1 MSDTRT
7 AAQRLRG
14 QMTACRVHFT
24 WLGLRRTLTPEQKA
38 RAADAFQASGRFLS
52 AGKKLLDTGHPV
64 GPQGHRRQ
72 IRRPE
77 VLARRHGA
85 VPRSRRAADPAAP
98 RRRLRRD
105 DGGVQATTSPT
116 PSRKLDAAMPE
127 LKAAARARLG
137 DLFSDGDYPERLGGL
152 FAVEW
157 DFPSVEPPAYLQDL
171 APEVY
176 EEERRRVQ
184 ERFEEA
190 VRLTEEAFIAE
201 FGKIVGRLVER
212 LGEPAPGEPKR
223 VFRDS
228 AVENLSEFFSRFKE
242 LSVRD
247 NDELD
252 RLVER
257 AKDAV
262 RGVGPQDLRDSGALR
277 QRIVHDLGQVQ
288 QSLDALMVER
298 PRRRI
303 LRPSADDGGGLMT
316 AIVVDAGGGVKTI
329 YSEALPLG
337 VLGMAFDSPCQPRR
351 TRPPRALVGRSR
363 SRRRPQPRSLR
374 TSI

>member
-24 WLGLRRTLTPEQKA
+24 WLGLRRSLTPEQKA
-38 RAADAFQASGRFLS
+38 RAADAFQASGPFLS
-52 AGKKLLDTGHPV
+52 AGKKLLDTGHPAV
-64 GPQGHRRQ
+64 RKVTGVKSSVLKLWHCTSVPYPEAGVRLIPQRRV
-72 IRRPE
+72 E
-77 VLARRHGA
+77 DFAATMAAYKDDLADA
-85 VPRSRRAADPAAP
+85 VA
-98 RRRLRRD
+98 
-105 DGGVQATTSPT
+105 
-116 PSRKLDAAMPE
+116 KLDAAMPE

-137 DLFSDGDYPERLGGL
+137 DLFSEGDYPERLEGL

-171 APEVY
+171 APEIY
-176 EEERRRVQ
+176 EEEGRRVQ

-190 VRLTEEAFIAE
+190 VRLTEVAFVAE

-228 AVENLSEFFSRFKE
+228 AVENLAEFFTRFKD

-247 NDELD
+247 NEDLD
-252 RLVER
+252 RLVEQAR
-257 AKDAV
+257 NAV
-262 RGVGPQDLRDSGALR
+262 RGVAPQELRGSGALL
-277 QRIVHDLGQVQ
+277 QRIVRDLGQVQ

-303 LRPSADDGGGLMT
+303 LRTNAAAT
-316 AIVVDAGGGVKTI
+316 AVA
-329 YSEALPLG
+329 
-337 VLGMAFDSPCQPRR
+337 
-351 TRPPRALVGRSR
+351 
-363 SRRRPQPRSLR
+363 
-374 TSI
+374 

>member
-24 WLGLRRTLTPEQKA
+24 WLGLRRSLTPEQKA

-52 AGKKLLDTGHPV
+52 AGKKLLDTGHPAVRKVTGVKSAVQKFWHGVTVPFPEAGVRLMPQRRVEDFAATMAAYKDDLADAV
-64 GPQGHRRQ
+64 G
-72 IRRPE
+72 
-77 VLARRHGA
+77 
-85 VPRSRRAADPAAP
+85 
-98 RRRLRRD
+98 
-105 DGGVQATTSPT
+105 
-116 PSRKLDAAMPE
+116 KLDAAMPE
-127 LKAAARARLG
+127 LKSAARARLG

-157 DFPSVEPPAYLQDL
+157 DFPAVEPPAYLQDL

-190 VRLTEEAFIAE
+190 VRLTEEAFVAE
-201 FGKIVGRLVER
+201 FGKIVSRLVER
-212 LGEPAPGEPKR
+212 LGETAPGERKR

-247 NDELD
+247 NDALD

-257 AKDAV
+257 AKGAV
-262 RGVGPQDLRDSGALR
+262 RGVGPQNLRDSGALR

-303 LRPSADDGGGLMT
+303 LRPSA
-316 AIVVDAGGGVKTI
+316 AAAVA
-329 YSEALPLG
+329 
-337 VLGMAFDSPCQPRR
+337 
-351 TRPPRALVGRSR
+351 
-363 SRRRPQPRSLR
+363 
-374 TSI
+374 